1 MGRLMKGPVK
11 TGLQPQPQT
20 SHGGPSQAL
29 QPLQAA
35 QEETVGLLRLLRQL
49 PLPDARCHRRSEPP
63 DTDGIT
69 QHQLSQPVITNMLQ
83 GEAKF
88 LIIPLWEMI
97 SIVLQQF
104 GFESAKHLSDY
115 GEFLHQRM
123 TLPRITTTE
132 RGHHH
137 PSHAVAWRVPF

>member
-1 MGRLMKGPVK
+1 MGI
-11 TGLQPQPQT
+11 
-20 SHGGPSQAL
+20 
-29 QPLQAA
+29 
-35 QEETVGLLRLLRQL
+35 LRLLRQL
-49 PLPDARCHRRSEPP
+49 LLPCARRHRRSEPP

-69 QHQLSQPVITNMLQ
+69 QHQLSQPVITNTLQ
-83 GEAKF
+83 SEAKF

-123 TLPRITTTE
+123 TLPRITTPE

-137 PSHAVAWRVPF
+137 PSHAVAWRVYL